1 MKKIILISLIFCLT
15 LSGVIWISCLSTA
28 AATQP
33 DLQITSAIITEITSS
48 QVKYTYTI
56 KNIGNA
62 TITNLYNVSIQN
74 FYSANTV
81 FNDTGDK
88 AAGGR
93 ILGVNKSLAP
103 GESYTVNYYASGAVP
118 SNMNYLT
125 FKIDW
130 GSIITESN
138 ENNNTKYLAL
148 KPNLVFTNVKIVS
161 VLADKINYSYT
172 IKNNGGVTIPT
183 LYNVSIQN
191 FYSTNTVF
199 NDAGDKAAGG
209 SILAINKS
217 LAPGESYSGT
227 FAAYGKVP
235 AGMKYITG
243 MIDWGNIV
251 NEMNENDNNFTL
263 TIPQ

>member
-1 MKKIILISLIFCLT
+1 MKKILLMSLIFCLV

-33 DLQITSAIITEITSS
+33 DLKIISAKITEITSS

-56 KNIGNA
+56 KNIGDA
-62 TITNLYNVSIQN
+62 TIPNLYKVSIQN
-74 FYSANTV
+74 FYSVNTI
-81 FNDTGDK
+81 FNDADDK

-93 ILGVNKSLAP
+93 ILGVNQSLAP
-103 GESYTVNYYASGAVP
+103 GETYTVNYYASGAVP

-138 ENNNTKYLAL
+138 ENNNTNYLAL
-148 KPNLVFTNVKIVS
+148 KPNLVFTNVKVISVS
-161 VLADKINYSYT
+161 ADKISYSYT
-172 IKNNGGVTIPT
+172 IKNIGGVSIPS

-191 FYSTNTVF
+191 FYSVNTIF
-199 NDAGDKAAGG
+199 NDTGDKAAGG
-209 SILAINKS
+209 RILAINKS
-217 LAPGESYSGT
+217 LAPDESYSGT

-235 AGMKYITG
+235 AGMKYVTG

-251 NEMNENDNNFTL
+251 NEMNEYDNTFVL
-263 TIPQ
+263 AIPQ